1 MRGFTPILRTVR
13 YEPHDV
19 VALSGRGLEQACR
32 ELNADFPDTGI
43 AGKRNSGKH
52 MTHIQHPSGP
62 PVPDN
67 FCLPL
72 GLLRSGRPET
82 SYAKFRGKVSRY
94 LARNVATKK
103 LAMRNTKPIVS
114 FTFDDVP
121 ASACDTGARIL
132 DRYGIRGTFY
142 IAGAG
147 FGRNS
152 PVGVLATP
160 EQLRPIWL
168 HGHEIGCQTH
178 FHSAVSQLTRDELKL
193 EFSKNQAALKKI
205 DTNVPVRN
213 FAYPY
218 GDLSFGARRQL
229 EALFDCCRS
238 VDNGINSGVANLGAL
253 KSYPLEN
260 ASLDRS
266 KIAALIA
273 ETVRVNGWLIFFSH
287 DVVERPSRYGID
299 PGLLE
304 WTVKAVKQSGAVVV
318 PIADGLKHAAGSV
331 VDTAASGA
339 YFWHKDHQGKPA
351 NTIETISR

>member
-1 MRGFTPILRTVR
+1 
-13 YEPHDV
+13 
-19 VALSGRGLEQACR
+19 
-32 ELNADFPDTGI
+32 
-43 AGKRNSGKH
+43 
-52 MTHIQHPSGP
+52 MTQIQQHIGS

-67 FCLPL
+67 FSLPL
-72 GLLRSGRPET
+72 GLSRSGQPET
-82 SYAKFRGKVSRY
+82 SYAKIRGKISRY
-94 LARNVATKK
+94 LARNLATKK
-103 LAMRNTKPIVS
+103 LAMRNTKPIIS

-121 ASACDTGARIL
+121 ASACDTGVRIL
-132 DRYGIRGTFY
+132 EQYGVRGTFY

-160 EQLRPIWL
+160 DQLRAIWL
-168 HGHEIGCQTH
+168 RGHELGCQTH
-178 FHSAVSQLTRDELKL
+178 FHSAVSRLNRDELQL
-193 EFSKNQAALKKI
+193 EFDCNQETLKKI
-205 DTNVPVRN
+205 DADISVRN

-238 VDNGINSGVANLGAL
+238 VDNGINCGTANLGAL

-273 ETVRVNGWLIFFSH
+273 ETVRINGWLIFFSH
-287 DVVERPSRYGID
+287 DVSDEPSRYGID

-304 WTVKAVKQSGAVVV
+304 WAVKAAKQSGAAVV

-331 VDTAASGA
+331 VDAKTDQAHFELRSE
-339 YFWHKDHQGKPA
+339 WHAERD
-351 NTIETISR
+351 

>member
-1 MRGFTPILRTVR
+1 MPRPEMPDRRTP
-13 YEPHDV
+13 
-19 VALSGRGLEQACR
+19 ALQW
-32 ELNADFPDTGI
+32 
-43 AGKRNSGKH
+43 NSGVP
-52 MTHIQHPSGP
+52 MTDIQEHLQQNLQQHFPQHFSSPGS
-62 PVPDN
+62 DN
-67 FCLPL
+67 FSITP
-72 GLLRSGRPET
+72 GLSRSGQPET
-82 SYAKFRGKVSRY
+82 RYARISSKVSRY

-103 LAMRNTKPIVS
+103 LAMRNARPIIS

-132 DRYGIRGTFY
+132 DHYGVRGTFY

-160 EQLRPIWL
+160 DHLRTIWL
-168 HGHEIGCQTH
+168 RGHEIGCQTH
-178 FHSAVSQLTRDELKL
+178 FHSAVSRLSRDELQR
-193 EFSKNQAALKKI
+193 EFSSNQTALKTI
-205 DTNVPVRN
+205 DDTIAVRN

-238 VDNGINSGVANLGAL
+238 VDNGINSGAANLGAL

-260 ASLDRS
+260 ASLDRAR
-266 KIAALIA
+266 IAALIA
-273 ETVRVNGWLIFFSH
+273 ETVRISGWLIFFSH
-287 DVVERPSRYGID
+287 DVGERPSRYGID

-304 WTVKAVKQSGAVVV
+304 WTVKAAKQSGAVVV

-331 VDTAASGA
+331 VEPHGNGA
-339 YFWHKDHQGKPA
+339 CFQPR
-351 NTIETISR
+351 N